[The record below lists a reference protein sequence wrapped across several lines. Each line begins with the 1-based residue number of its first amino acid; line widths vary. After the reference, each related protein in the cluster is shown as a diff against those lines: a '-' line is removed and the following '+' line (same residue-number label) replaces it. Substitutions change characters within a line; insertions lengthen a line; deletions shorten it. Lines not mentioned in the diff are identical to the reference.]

1 MPEERVGER
10 PRAGP
15 PNLQQQLHH
24 AQAVV
29 FHGVDEWRA
38 AALNVLGQGGKVFK
52 SLQGLPRQPA
62 VRRRTARSG
71 VAIRLETPEH
81 HPPTHAAL
89 SRASPAPFDSAP
101 LGPTPGPRSRAHHRV
116 DVRAALQQEQHGFLT
131 LGVHGHV
138 QSSEP

>member
-1 MPEERVGER
+1 MGER

-81 HPPTHAAL
+81 HPRTHPRGAIP
-89 SRASPAPFDSAP
+89 RQPRPFDSAP
-101 LGPTPGPRSRAHHRV
+101 LGPTPGPRFRAHHRV
-116 DVRAALQQEQHGFLT
+116 DVRAALQQEQHGFLA